1 MDCQN
6 VLVWNVRGM
15 NAKAHRDAIRQLA
28 VAERTSLVCLQE
40 NKLVVILPYDVMN
53 IIRPGFDYV
62 YLPVVQ
68 TRGGILVAW
77 LTLV

>member
-40 NKLVVILPYDVMN
+40 NKLVVI
-53 IIRPGFDYV
+53 
-62 YLPVVQ
+62 
-68 TRGGILVAW
+68 
-77 LTLV
+77 